1 MRKEGYRLQ
10 IFFSDGSIEQS
21 DKWFNT
27 KEEAYNEYLSWVENY
42 PVGEEILRELDDE
55 DYSSATITGY
65 DIYEDF
71 DEIIE

>member
-27 KEEAYNEYLSWVENY
+27 KEEAYNEYLKLPTPKSVMNLENS
-42 PVGEEILRELDDE
+42 IM
-55 DYSSATITGY
+55 
-65 DIYEDF
+65 
-71 DEIIE
+71 